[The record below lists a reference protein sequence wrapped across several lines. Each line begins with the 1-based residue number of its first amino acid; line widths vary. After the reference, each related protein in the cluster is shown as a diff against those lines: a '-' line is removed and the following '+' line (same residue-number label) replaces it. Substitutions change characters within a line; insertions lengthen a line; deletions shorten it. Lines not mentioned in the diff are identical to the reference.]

1 MASNKNQ
8 SIVSS
13 AQYQWKDDAFGS
25 VKKNKLP
32 LLEFLAI
39 QNFIFSVIDNAKKK
53 LSEDEMNVSKLQ
65 ESAKKVQGRGKN
77 EFPNILIM

>member
-13 AQYQWKDDAFGS
+13 AQYQLKDDAFGR

-53 LSEDEMNVSKLQ
+53 LSEDEMNVNKLQ
-65 ESAKKVQGRGKN
+65 ESSKKDQGRGKN